1 MGYSSVHIY
10 IIYYKLNC
18 LRILAVQSYKAKVLI
33 TNRKNKITLN
43 IKVLTSFFNSFYTQ
57 SYKLGDRR
65 FLMLT
70 NHVQMGAKNLIY
82 IWKKKREE
90 YIKAHYYLS
99 SELSY

>member
-70 NHVQMGAKNLIY
+70 NQVQMGAKNLIY